1 MINNRSRILIDDSV
15 RSYKLL
21 HIQDILVPEATL
33 LEPKGHAREDL
44 LRELVGNLAHA
55 GRVLDRDR
63 VYDDLLI
70 REAEQGTG
78 LGHGVAIPHCRS
90 EGVEE
95 LSAAFALS
103 REGVAF
109 ESIDGEP
116 CRFIVVLLS
125 PIKADMS
132 HVQALARVARLLR
145 QETVQQELLAA
156 QSTDDLNSILLS
168 HDE

>member
-1 MINNRSRILIDDSV
+1 MMNNRSRILIDSSV

-33 LEPKGHAREDL
+33 KNPKARTREVL
-44 LRELVGNLAHA
+44 LRELVGRLARA
-55 GRVLDRDR
+55 GRLLDSDR

-78 LGHGVAIPHCRS
+78 LGNGVAIPHCRT
-90 EGVEE
+90 EGVDE
-95 LSAAFALS
+95 LSAAFALCP
-103 REGVAF
+103 EGIAF
-109 ESIDGEP
+109 ESVDGRP
-116 CRFIVVLLS
+116 CRFVVVLLS
-125 PIKADMS
+125 PLKADMS

-145 QETVQQELLAA
+145 KDKVQQELLAA
-156 QSTDDLNSILLS
+156 ESVDELNRILLS